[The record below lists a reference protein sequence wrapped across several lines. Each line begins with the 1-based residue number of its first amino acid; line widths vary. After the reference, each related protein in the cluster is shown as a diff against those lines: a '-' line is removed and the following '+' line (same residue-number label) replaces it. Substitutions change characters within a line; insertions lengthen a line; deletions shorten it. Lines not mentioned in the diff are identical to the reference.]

1 MLPPFVK
8 LCDSVI
14 VRLKLISTAEKMVD
28 PNCFH
33 GIVSHLAVFFH
44 SGKQSLPI
52 LLPTSY
58 FFLQTSNSIIYVSVL
73 NKIHNLTKGR

>member
-58 FFLQTSNSIIYVSVL
+58 FFYRLLIPLYMSLFS
-73 NKIHNLTKGR
+73 TKYIT